1 MIAAWCAALATVGGA
16 LSLYAGMPHQALVRH
31 DIYRRPCRMA
41 GALLLPI
48 ALVLLLTIEGPATAV
63 FTWATG
69 AMLMWSIVPAI
80 VRWWRFRREAVR

>member
-1 MIAAWCAALATVGGA
+1 
-16 LSLYAGMPHQALVRH
+16 
-31 DIYRRPCRMA
+31 MA
-41 GALLLPI
+41 GALLLLI

-69 AMLMWSIVPAI
+69 TMLVWSIVPAI

>member
-1 MIAAWCAALATVGGA
+1 MIVAWCAAFATVGGA
-16 LSLYAGMPHQALVRH
+16 LSLYVGTPHQALVRH
-31 DIYRRPCRMA
+31 HVDRSPYRMA
-41 GALLLPI
+41 GALLLLI

-69 AMLMWSIVPAI
+69 TMLVWSIVPAI